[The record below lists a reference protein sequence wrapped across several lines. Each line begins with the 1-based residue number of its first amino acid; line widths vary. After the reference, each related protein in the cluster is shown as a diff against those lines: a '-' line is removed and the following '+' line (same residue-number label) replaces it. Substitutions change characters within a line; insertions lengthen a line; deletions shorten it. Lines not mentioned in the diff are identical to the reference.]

1 MLKSPTDVK
10 KNSLSKEES
19 TWDGPAAR
27 ENMVLLRNKEE
38 FAEHS
43 VWWAGGSQRGLLTS
57 QTSGPKCLFDLKTAE

>member
-27 ENMVLLRNKEE
+27 ENVVLLRNKEE

-43 VWWAGGSQRGLLTS
+43 VWWVEQ
-57 QTSGPKCLFDLKTAE
+57 